1 MSTKNSKATKKTNT
15 KKPAVKKANVKKTT
29 ARNATV
35 KRSATR
41 KPKCAAPNKPLSILV
56 LIILGVAG
64 LVLASFLIIYTV
76 IGSRG
81 TDASRFAAEYSNVS
95 KDNAFVYRTGDEIVD
110 ILEHGTG
117 VVFLGFP
124 SCPWC
129 QAYVGYLS
137 EVANEK
143 GLDKIYYYN
152 IENDR
157 ANNTE
162 LYQKLV
168 SILSPYL
175 QYDEEGQR
183 RIYVP
188 NVTFVVDGKITGN
201 DLESSKYTAGE
212 TDAGNY
218 WTEARI
224 TDLKARLGS
233 LIQTVIDA
241 ESCKDSCNK

>member
-1 MSTKNSKATKKTNT
+1 MSTKKTKVTKKTNT
-15 KKPAVKKANVKKTT
+15 KK
-29 ARNATV
+29 ATV
-35 KRSATR
+35 KRASTR
-41 KPKCAAPNKPLSILV
+41 KPKCAAPNKPLSLIT

-64 LVLASFLIIYTV
+64 LVLASFLVVYTV
-76 IGSRG
+76 IGSQK
-81 TDASRFAAEYSNVS
+81 TDATRFAAEYSNVP
-95 KDNAFVYRTGDEIVD
+95 KDNAFVYRTGDEIVN

-129 QAYVGYLS
+129 QAYAGYLS
-137 EVANEK
+137 EIANEK

-168 SILSPYL
+168 SILSSYL

-188 NVTFVVDGKITGN
+188 NVTFVVDGKIIGN

-212 TDAGNY
+212 TEPNNY
-218 WTEARI
+218 WTEARVA
-224 TDLKARLGS
+224 DLKARLGS
-233 LIQTVIDA
+233 FIQTIIDA
-241 ESCKDSCNK
+241 ESCSDTCNK

>member
-1 MSTKNSKATKKTNT
+1 MATKRSKSMKKTT
-15 KKPAVKKANVKKTT
+15 PKKTVKKTT
-29 ARNATV
+29 V
-35 KRSATR
+35 KRG
-41 KPKCAAPNKPLSILV
+41 KKCAAPNKPLGLIA

-64 LVLASFLIIYTV
+64 LVLASFLMIYTI
-76 IGSRG
+76 IGNRT
-81 TDASRFAAEYSNVS
+81 TDAHRFAAEYSNVA
-95 KDNAFVYRTGDEIVD
+95 KDNPFIYRTGDEIVN

-137 EVANEK
+137 EVAKDK

-152 IENDR
+152 IEKDR
-157 ANNTE
+157 AENTE

-188 NVTFVVDGKITGN
+188 NITFVIDGKIIGN

-212 TDAGNY
+212 KEPANY
-218 WTEARI
+218 WTEARVN
-224 TDLKARLGS
+224 DLKARLGS
-233 LIQTVIDA
+233 LIQTIIDA
-241 ESCKDSCNK
+241 ENCNDSCNK

>member
-1 MSTKNSKATKKTNT
+1 MSTKKSKATKKTNT
-15 KKPAVKKANVKKTT
+15 KKPVVKKTS
-29 ARNATV
+29 AKKATI
-35 KRSATR
+35 KRAAVR
-41 KPKCAAPNKPLSILV
+41 KPKCAAPNKPLGFIV

-64 LVLASFLIIYTV
+64 LVLASFLIIYTI

-129 QAYVGYLS
+129 QAYAGYLS
-137 EVANEK
+137 EIANEK
-143 GLDKIYYYN
+143 GLDTISYYN
-152 IENDR
+152 IEDDR
-157 ANNTE
+157 SNNTE

-168 SILSPYL
+168 SILTPYL
-175 QYDEEGQR
+175 QYDDAGQR

-188 NVTFVVDGKITGN
+188 NVTFVVDGKIIGN

-212 TDAGNY
+212 TDPANY
-218 WTEARI
+218 WTEARVS
-224 TDLKARLGS
+224 DLKARLGS

>member
-1 MSTKNSKATKKTNT
+1 MSTKKSKATKKTNT
-15 KKPAVKKANVKKTT
+15 KKPVVKKTS
-29 ARNATV
+29 AKKATI
-35 KRSATR
+35 KRASVR
-41 KPKCAAPNKPLSILV
+41 KPKCAAPNKPLGFIA

-76 IGSRG
+76 IGSRS

-143 GLDKIYYYN
+143 GLDTISYYN
-152 IENDR
+152 IEDDR
-157 ANNTE
+157 SNNTE

-168 SILSPYL
+168 SILTPYL
-175 QYDEEGQR
+175 QYDDAGQR

-188 NVTFVVDGKITGN
+188 NVTFVVDGKIIGN

-212 TDAGNY
+212 TDPANY

-224 TDLKARLGS
+224 ADLKARLGS

>member
-1 MSTKNSKATKKTNT
+1 MSTKKSKVTKKTNT
-15 KKPAVKKANVKKTT
+15 KKPVVKKSTVKRTTVKKA
-29 ARNATV
+29 
-35 KRSATR
+35 
-41 KPKCAAPNKPLSILV
+41 KCAAPNKPLGIIA

-152 IENDR
+152 IEKDR
-157 ANNTE
+157 SENTE

-168 SILSPYL
+168 SILTPYL
-175 QYDEEGQR
+175 QYSDEGQR

-188 NVTFVVDGKITGN
+188 NVTFVVDGEIIGN

-212 TDAGNY
+212 SDPANY

>member
-1 MSTKNSKATKKTNT
+1 MSTKKSKVTKKTNT
-15 KKPAVKKANVKKTT
+15 KKPVVKKSTVKRATVKKA
-29 ARNATV
+29 
-35 KRSATR
+35 
-41 KPKCAAPNKPLSILV
+41 KCAAPNKPLGIIA

-152 IENDR
+152 IEKDR
-157 ANNTE
+157 SENTE

-168 SILSPYL
+168 SILTPYL
-175 QYDEEGQR
+175 QYSDEGQR

-188 NVTFVVDGKITGN
+188 NVTFVADGEIIGN

-212 TDAGNY
+212 SDPANY

>member
-1 MSTKNSKATKKTNT
+1 MSTKKTKATKKTTT
-15 KKPAVKKANVKKTT
+15 KKPVVKKTS
-29 ARNATV
+29 AKRATV
-35 KRSATR
+35 K
-41 KPKCAAPNKPLSILV
+41 KPKCAAPNKPLGFIA

-95 KDNAFVYRTGDEIVD
+95 KDNAFIYSTGDEIVD
-110 ILEHGTG
+110 VLEHGTG

-152 IENDR
+152 IEADR
-157 ANNTE
+157 TDNTE

-168 SILSPYL
+168 SILTPYL
-175 QYDEEGQR
+175 QYDDAGQR

-188 NVTFVVDGKITGN
+188 NVTFVVDGKIIGN

-212 TDAGNY
+212 TDPANY
-218 WTEARI
+218 WTEARVS
-224 TDLKARLGS
+224 DLKARLGS